1 MTNLNLTPTT
11 EKIISENYP
20 YGFREKT
27 TKTDYLEFSPKFGFR
42 HCSTTIN
49 PKTGR
54 VNNPKKSTYYPIMLL
69 GTDENNHCKTMVLDF
84 YGNEG
89 KDKVINFLSQPE
101 NFNLFTT
108 KQMEFIYMNF
118 FSQLKADIKARCI
131 YCGSKFE
138 DLKPL
143 YDSQINLIVKGI
155 KDSTLNIFNEL
166 IFDWVSIEATKI
178 ENYQPF
184 KITHY
189 SEGLSTHPIQEV

>member
-1 MTNLNLTPTT
+1 MNNLKFLPTT

-27 TKTDYLEFSPKFGFR
+27 TKTDYLEFSATFGFR

-54 VNNPKKSTYYPIMLL
+54 VNKPKKSTYYAIMLL
-69 GTDENNHCKTMVLDF
+69 ATDENKHCKTMVLDF
-84 YGNEG
+84 YGDNG
-89 KDKVINFLSQPE
+89 KDKVIEFLSNQD

-108 KQMEFIYMNF
+108 KEMEFIYMSF

-143 YDSQINLIVKGI
+143 YDSQINLIVQGI
-155 KDSTLNIFNEL
+155 KNPTTNIFSQ
-166 IFDWVSIEATKI
+166 IKFDWVAIDKTKI